1 MNKSWWNLTK
11 STQPIS
17 DNLVLQ
23 NNMYC
28 SLIDTTRTDGLTQ
41 RAQTDMDK
49 SSLFTVS
56 KAQTILFTS
65 PAQPLAVL
73 RLIKAFVLGIPN
85 VLFLSSDFT
94 HKQSQKQ
101 LSEYHNNIHIGIQ
114 HCCVYVPLHNLKQIM
129 PSFFFGCQLHHSF
142 NQ

>member
-1 MNKSWWNLTK
+1 
-11 STQPIS
+11 
-17 DNLVLQ
+17 
-23 NNMYC
+23 MYC

-85 VLFLSSDFT
+85 VLFLTASWAF
-94 HKQSQKQ
+94 
-101 LSEYHNNIHIGIQ
+101 
-114 HCCVYVPLHNLKQIM
+114 
-129 PSFFFGCQLHHSF
+129 
-142 NQ
+142 